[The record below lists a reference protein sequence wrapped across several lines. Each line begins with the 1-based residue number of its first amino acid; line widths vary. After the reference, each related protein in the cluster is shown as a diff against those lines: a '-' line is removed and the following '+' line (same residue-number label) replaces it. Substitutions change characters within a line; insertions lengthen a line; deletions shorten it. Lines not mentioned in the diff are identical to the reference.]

1 MGERLLFVNNL
12 YTSIYLSTADP
23 GRNPIFETI
32 EVNSEVLPF
41 VPATMVDLFSHGWE
55 CTQLFLHLLWKKNKC
70 LQLYARLLE
79 RGTNTESGNG
89 HPTENQSGFLCFFP
103 LPYTSYLCLLL
114 YVEHQLKINFLLQFS
129 ICKWFLGHKLR
140 HVMNCTQIRQG
151 SFAQS
156 AGKFFLGRWRLC
168 GKLQM

>member
-1 MGERLLFVNNL
+1 MGERLLFVNSL

-23 GRNPIFETI
+23 GRNPIFETV

-55 CTQLFLHLLWKKNKC
+55 CTQLFLRLLWKKTSAFSFMQDC
-70 LQLYARLLE
+70 LKEEQTLNL
-79 RGTNTESGNG
+79 GTVTLQKTSLVFFVFF
-89 HPTENQSGFLCFFP
+89 HCHTLPTCVFCF
-103 LPYTSYLCLLL
+103 T
-114 YVEHQLKINFLLQFS
+114 VEHQLKINFLLQVS
-129 ICKWFLGHKLR
+129 ICKWFLGYKLR

-156 AGKFFLGRWRLC
+156 ARKFLLGRWRLC